1 VVTSRAL
8 ALARRVRQVFAVGS
22 AFLMFAVG

>member
-1 VVTSRAL
+1 VTRRTLADFLRRSRRL
-8 ALARRVRQVFAVGS
+8 VAVLS